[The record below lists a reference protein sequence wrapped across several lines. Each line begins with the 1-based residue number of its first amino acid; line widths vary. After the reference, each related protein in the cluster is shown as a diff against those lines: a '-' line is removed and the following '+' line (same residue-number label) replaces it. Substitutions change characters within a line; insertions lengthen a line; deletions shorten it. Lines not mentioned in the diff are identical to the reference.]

1 VPYSIDNRQSTIDNV
16 LAMKRFAALLLLGLP
31 ALAQT
36 PSSMVITTQWLAAR
50 LGQPDIVIV
59 HVAPDRKQYDAAHL
73 PGARFLALQDI
84 VVMRDKL
91 PNELP
96 PVDQLKRAFESVGV
110 GDNTRVVLYSENAN
124 LYAARAW
131 WTLDYLGHAA
141 SAALLDGSLEKW
153 QDEKRPTMKE
163 SPAPARAIFT
173 PRLHPE
179 VLVTMP
185 VAADASWI
193 ARNVDPPSVTLIDA
207 RPPEQYSGAQPGENI
222 SRPGHIP
229 GAMNIYWVDT
239 LESKSDPRLLPIPD
253 LRKLFHA
260 AGVSNRSVVVY
271 CRSGMQ
277 SSYVYFVAR
286 FLGYEASMYD
296 GSFLEWSNSSANPVE
311 KNSLRH

>member
-1 VPYSIDNRQSTIDNV
+1 
-16 LAMKRFAALLLLGLP
+16 MKRFLILILLCAP

-36 PSSMVITTQWLAAR
+36 PSSMVVTAQWLAAR
-50 LGQPDIVIV
+50 LDQPDIVIV

-84 VVMRDKL
+84 VITRDKL

-96 PVDQLKRAFESVGV
+96 PVEQLKRAFESVGV

-131 WTLDYLGHAA
+131 WTLDYLGHAG

-153 QDEKRPTMKE
+153 QDEKRPTTKE

-179 VLVTMP
+179 VLVTMS

-207 RPPEQYSGAQPGENI
+207 RPPEQYSGAQPGEDI

-277 SSYVYFVAR
+277 SSWVYFVAR
-286 FLGYEASMYD
+286 FLGYQASMYD

-311 KNSLRH
+311 RNFVRH

>member
-1 VPYSIDNRQSTIDNV
+1 MFS
-16 LAMKRFAALLLLGLP
+16 AMKRFLILFLVCSP

-36 PSSMVITTQWLAAR
+36 PSSMVVTTQWLAAR

-59 HVAPDRKQYDAAHL
+59 HVAPDRKQYDAAHI
-73 PGARFLALQDI
+73 PGARFLALSDI
-84 VVMRDKL
+84 VVTRDQL
-91 PNELP
+91 VNELP

-110 GDNTRVVLYSENAN
+110 GDNTRAVLYSENAN

-141 SAALLDGSLEKW
+141 NAALLDGSLEKW
-153 QDEKRPTMKE
+153 QDEKRPATKE
-163 SPAPARAIFT
+163 SPVPARTTFT
-173 PRLHPE
+173 PRLRPE

-193 ARNVDPPSVTLIDA
+193 ATNVDPPSVTLIDA
-207 RPPEQYSGAQPGENI
+207 RPPEQFSGAQPGDGI

-229 GAMNIYWVDT
+229 GAVNIYWVKT
-239 LESKSDPRLLPIPD
+239 LESQSDPQLLPIPD
-253 LRKLFHA
+253 LRKMFHA
-260 AGVSNRSVVVY
+260 AGVSNRRVIVY

-277 SSYVYFVAR
+277 SSYLYFVAR
-286 FLGYEASMYD
+286 FLGFEASMYD

-311 KNSLRH
+311 KISPRH